1 MAAAR
6 RLLKSSS
13 GRAAGSDLTE
23 SAGALNLAIPPEML
37 AALEADDPDRDYQAM
52 TEAELE
58 QPVWP
63 EHVDAVRVFSMCAD
77 QKLLMGAGMKVFSGS
92 LDVQAIEAA
101 MRMLK
106 VRRRTADVFRQV
118 RTMEAELG

>member
-77 QKLLMGAGMKVFSGS
+77 QKTPGGS
-92 LDVQAIEAA
+92 LDVQAIEAT
-101 MRMLK
+101 MRALK